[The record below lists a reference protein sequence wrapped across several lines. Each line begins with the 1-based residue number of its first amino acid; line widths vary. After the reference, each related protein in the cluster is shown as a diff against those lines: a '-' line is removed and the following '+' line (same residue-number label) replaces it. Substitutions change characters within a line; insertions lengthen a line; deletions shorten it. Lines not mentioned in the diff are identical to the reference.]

1 MNRLTLTA
9 ASVVVFAGGLG
20 LAAQTPAKRSAA
32 PQSAAPA
39 QPKPAMAVA
48 HAPAAPPAEAQ
59 TALVKQYCAG
69 CHSDK
74 GKAGQL
80 SLASFDVA
88 QVADHADVGEKM
100 VRKLRAGMMPPPG
113 ARRPDAEALKTLA
126 VALETRIDARRP
138 RNPNPGRRMFQR

>member
-9 ASVVVFAGGLG
+9 ASEVVFAGGHG

-32 PQSAAPA
+32 PRSAAPA
-39 QPKPAMAVA
+39 QPKPTMAVA
-48 HAPAAPPAEAQ
+48 HTPAAPPAEAQ

-69 CHSDK
+69 CHSEK

-88 QVADHADVGEKM
+88 QVADHAEVGEKM
-100 VRKLRAGMMPPPG
+100 IR
-113 ARRPDAEALKTLA
+113 
-126 VALETRIDARRP
+126 
-138 RNPNPGRRMFQR
+138 